1 MFSLIIK
8 KVNKNVPSKHHTVR
22 FLTFFV
28 HQVDSKDSLLNPLLV
43 GAKVT
48 HYSCVQ
54 CSLQRV
60 GNRLTPNFSFHHYLF
75 ERMIIYFFCI
85 QKLF

>member
-1 MFSLIIK
+1 MFFLIMK
-8 KVNKNVPSKHHTVR
+8 EVKNVQSKHHTVR

-48 HYSCVQ
+48 HYCCVQ
-54 CSLQRV
+54 GSLQRV
-60 GNRLTPNFSFHHYLF
+60 GNRLTPNFIFEKLFF